1 MVTFLRK
8 KKHKKKNTKKQQ
20 QQNIKLLGWNSGF
33 RAIDDLPRAHWD
45 ETEFR

>member
-8 KKHKKKNTKKQQ
+8 KKKKKKNT
-20 QQNIKLLGWNSGF
+20 IKLLEWYSGF

-45 ETEFR
+45 ETEFK